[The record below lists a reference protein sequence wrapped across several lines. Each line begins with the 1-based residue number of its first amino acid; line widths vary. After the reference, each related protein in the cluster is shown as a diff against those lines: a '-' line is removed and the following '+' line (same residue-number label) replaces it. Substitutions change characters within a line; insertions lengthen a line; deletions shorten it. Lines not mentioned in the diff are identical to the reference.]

1 MKLIVGLGNPDKK
14 YQGTRHN
21 IGFDIID
28 ALAESTGAVF
38 CMNKKFNSQM
48 TEIKI
53 DKQKIILL
61 KPMTYMNE
69 SGSAVLEIVNFFKIK
84 PRNILVIHDD
94 KDIALG
100 EYKLQFNRSSAGHN
114 GVQSIIDRLGS
125 KSFSRLRFG
134 IKPKAEIKDTADF
147 VLKKFTAL
155 EKIVIKKLISN
166 AVEKIM
172 AKFAISQ
179 L

>member
-1 MKLIVGLGNPDKK
+1 MKLVVGLGNPDKK

-28 ALAESTGAVF
+28 AMAESTGAVF
-38 CMNKKFNSQM
+38 AINKKFNSQIA
-48 TEIKI
+48 EIKI
-53 DKQKIILL
+53 NNQKIILL

-69 SGSAVLEIVNFFKIK
+69 SGVAVFEATKFFKIDTK
-84 PRNILVIHDD
+84 DIVIIHDD

-100 EYKLQFNRSSAGHN
+100 EFKLQFNRSSAGHN
-114 GVQSIIDRLGS
+114 GVQSIIDRLGV
-125 KSFSRLRFG
+125 KTFFRLRFG
-134 IKPKAEIKDTADF
+134 IKPKTEIKDTADF

-155 EKIVIKKLISN
+155 EKTAIKKLINN
-166 AVEKIM
+166 AVEEIM
-172 AKFAISQ
+172 AKLTISQ

>member
-21 IGFDIID
+21 IGFDIIE
-28 ALAESTGAVF
+28 ALAESTGAIF
-38 CMNKKFNSQM
+38 ALNKKFNSQM
-48 TEIKI
+48 AEIKI
-53 DKQKIILL
+53 NNQKIILL

-69 SGSAVLEIVNFFKIK
+69 SGLAVFEASKFFKINPK
-84 PRNILVIHDD
+84 NIMIIHDD

-114 GVQSIIDRLGS
+114 GVQSIIDRLGV
-125 KSFSRLRFG
+125 KSFFRLRFG
-134 IKPKAEIKDTADF
+134 IKPKTEIKDTADF
-147 VLKKFTAL
+147 VLKKFTAS
-155 EKIVIKKLISN
+155 EKSIIKKLTAE
-166 AVEKIM
+166 AVKTINL
-172 AKFAISQ
+172 KFTDCQ

>member
-1 MKLIVGLGNPDKK
+1 MKLVVGLGNPDKK

-28 ALAESTGAVF
+28 SLAKSTGAIF
-38 CMNKKFNSQM
+38 ALNKKFNSQM
-48 TEIKI
+48 AEIKI
-53 DKQKIILL
+53 NNQKIILL

-69 SGSAVLEIVNFFKIK
+69 SGLAVFGVIKFFKIK
-84 PRNILVIHDD
+84 TKDILIIHDD

-114 GVQSIIDRLGS
+114 GVQSIIDRLGE
-125 KSFSRLRFG
+125 KSFFRLRFG
-134 IKPKAEIKDTADF
+134 IKPKSEIKDTADF

-155 EKIVIKKLISN
+155 EKIVIKKLINN
-166 AVEKIM
+166 AVEEITTK
-172 AKFAISQ
+172 
-179 L
+179 LTC